1 MENSSAK
8 FYSFIDSTN
17 RSGYTKNVNYFEMR
31 ILTFQTKNSNIT
43 GMLKIY
49 IYMTIP
55 IFLYLQITLSGAN
68 YIFFISIK
76 DFRE

>member
-17 RSGYTKNVNYFEMR
+17 RSGYTKNVNYFKMR

-43 GMLKIY
+43 GMLKNID
-49 IYMTIP
+49 MTIP
-55 IFLYLQITLSGAN
+55 LFLHLQITLSGAN